1 MIIDL
6 ASNQGWLLR
15 VMTSM
20 TADGASDERT
30 GLSAAG

>member
-15 VMTSM
+15 VVTLV
-20 TADGASDERT
+20 TAGWA
-30 GLSAAG
+30 